1 MQRAVPVVVVGVVF
15 ALVLGLAT
23 PIPWVPAW
31 LLGLGTITFAVYG
44 WDKARA
50 RTGGWRVPES
60 ALHTLALAG
69 GVLGAWA
76 GRVVFRH
83 KTRKREF
90 TVVLV
95 VATVVWAAVLIVT
108 TARAPGS

>member
-1 MQRAVPVVVVGVVF
+1 MQRAVPFLAVGV
-15 ALVLGLAT
+15 ALTLVLGLAT

-31 LLGLGTITFAVYG
+31 LLGLGTITFVVYG

-50 RTGGWRVPES
+50 RTGGWRVPEA

-69 GVLGAWA
+69 GVVGAWA
-76 GRVVFRH
+76 GRAAFRH

-90 TVVLV
+90 TVVLTI
-95 VATVVWAAVLIVT
+95 ATVVWVAVLVL
-108 TARAPGS
+108 TAA